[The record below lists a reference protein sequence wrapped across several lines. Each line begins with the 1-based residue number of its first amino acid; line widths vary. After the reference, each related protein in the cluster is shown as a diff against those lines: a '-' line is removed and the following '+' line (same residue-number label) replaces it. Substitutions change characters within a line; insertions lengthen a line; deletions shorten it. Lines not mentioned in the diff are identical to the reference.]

1 MTVVSKSSKTNS
13 KKLPKAIDLNRPHF
27 CTWCQKAFAKEATL
41 VSHSCEP
48 RRRSEAQYN
57 PDVKLGYASYLLF
70 NEGTAPKNTTLKSK
84 SYQEFCVS
92 RHYTEFVRFGNWLI
106 EQQVQEIETYVRWLL
121 KQKADFKKWSDVLL
135 YNSFLSELLHDETPE
150 MGLQRSL
157 RTVQK
162 WTEEQDLPMQDFWI
176 KVNPN
181 LATRWISQ
189 GKISPWMLYNCNS
202 AVEFFERCNPEQLYL
217 IQTVA
222 PVKKWKVRLLRYK
235 QQADLIK
242 SVLTEAGM

>member
-1 MTVVSKSSKTNS
+1 MIVKSKSSKTNS

-27 CTWCQKAFAKEATL
+27 CSWCQKSFAKETTL

-48 RRRSEAQYN
+48 RRRSESQYN

-70 NEGTAPKNTTLKSK
+70 NSSTAPKNSSLKPK
-84 SYQEFCVS
+84 TYQEFCSS

-106 EQQVQEIETYVRWLL
+106 EQQVQEVETYVKWLL
-121 KQKADFKKWSDVLL
+121 KQKIQFAQWSDVIL
-135 YNSFLSELLHDETPE
+135 YNNFLGELLQDETPE

-162 WTEEQDLPMQDFWI
+162 WTEEQGESIQNFWK
-176 KVNPN
+176 KVNSN
-181 LATRWISQ
+181 QATLWIIQ

-202 AVEFFERCNPEQLYL
+202 AVEFLERCNIEQLSL
-217 IQTVA
+217 IQTIA
-222 PVKKWKVRLLRYK
+222 PVKKWKVRLLRHK
-235 QQADLIK
+235 QEADLIK

>member
-1 MTVVSKSSKTNS
+1 VVSKSSKTNS

-27 CTWCQKAFAKEATL
+27 CTWCQKQFAKETTL

-48 RRRSEAQYN
+48 RRRNDAQHN

-70 NEGTAPKNTTLKSK
+70 NEFTTPKNTLRQHK
-84 SYQEFCVS
+84 SYQEFCAS
-92 RHYTEFVRFGNWLI
+92 RHYGEFVRFGGWLI

-121 KQKADFKKWSDVLL
+121 KEKVDFKKWSDVNA
-135 YNSFLSELLHDETPE
+135 YKSFLSELLHDETPE

-157 RTVQK
+157 KTVQK
-162 WTEEQDLPMQDFWI
+162 WTEEQNQSLQDFW
-176 KVNPN
+176 KLVSTN
-181 LATRWISQ
+181 LATQWISQ

-202 AVEFFERCNPEQLYL
+202 AVEFLERCNSEQLGI

-222 PVKKWKVRLLRYK
+222 PVKKWKVRLLRHK
-235 QQADLIK
+235 QQAELIK